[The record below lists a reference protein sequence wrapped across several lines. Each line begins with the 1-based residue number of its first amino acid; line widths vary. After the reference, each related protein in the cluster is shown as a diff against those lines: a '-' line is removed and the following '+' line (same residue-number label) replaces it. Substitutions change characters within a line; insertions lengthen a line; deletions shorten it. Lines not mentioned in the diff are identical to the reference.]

1 MKKLAT
7 YRERLANTPGLGRDV
22 VAVLVCVTLG
32 LACAG
37 YNLAHQQTRLPWQ
50 DSFRLAADFDKAPG
64 VRPEAPQEVRIA
76 GVRVGRITGAETT
89 ESGNARLEMEIDPE
103 HRIYANARLVLRSK
117 SPLNVMYV
125 ELNPGSPDAPVLS
138 DGAVVPVSQTR
149 RLVQP
154 YEVLDELD
162 DRARA
167 ALTPL
172 LDQASVA
179 LATTDKDLP
188 KGLAATSRT
197 LAVFEP
203 VVSSLAERREHI
215 ARLVSSL
222 AVIARS
228 VGADGPRLADL
239 TRGIDQ
245 TLQALARR
253 DEELAQSLR
262 TLPGFTR
269 ELDGALE
276 DVSELTGEL
285 DPVLD
290 DLVAAAPDLSKAVD
304 GLTGTVT
311 SARQFVGDLSPVVEA
326 AGPVV
331 ADLAPFARDAAPA
344 IADLR
349 RITAQLPAAT
359 ARIVP
364 WLGDLAAF
372 TYQTSS
378 AFSLFDV
385 NGGLGRADLV
395 LDLTNPTGG
404 LGDDGVGRS
413 EE

>member
-1 MKKLAT
+1 MRKLAT

-22 VAVLVCVTLG
+22 AAVLICVTLG
-32 LACAG
+32 LGCAG

-50 DSFRLAADFDKAPG
+50 DSFRLVADFDKAPG

-76 GVRVGRITGAETT
+76 GVRVGRITAAEVT
-89 ESGNARLEMEIDPE
+89 ESGNARLTMEIEPE
-103 HRIYANARLVLRSK
+103 HRVYANARLVLRSK

-125 ELNPGSPDAPVLS
+125 ELNPGSPDAPVL
-138 DGAVVPVSQTR
+138 DEGAVVPVSQTR

-162 DRARA
+162 ERARA

-197 LAVFEP
+197 LNVFEP
-203 VVSSLAERREHI
+203 VVTSLVQRREHI

-222 AVIARS
+222 AVIVRA

-239 TRGIDQ
+239 TRGMDR
-245 TLQALARR
+245 TLRALVRRDDELAR
-253 DEELAQSLR
+253 SLR
-262 TLPGFTR
+262 SLPGFTR
-269 ELDGALE
+269 DLDGALS
-276 DVSELTGEL
+276 DVTDVTTAL
-285 DPVLD
+285 DPALD
-290 DLVAAAPDLSKAVD
+290 DLVAAVPEVEQGVES
-304 GLTGTVT
+304 LTGTVT
-311 SARQFVGDLSPVVEA
+311 SARQFVADLSPVVTDA
-326 AGPVV
+326 VPVV
-331 ADLAPFARDAAPA
+331 ADLAPFARNAAPA
-344 IADLR
+344 LSDLR
-349 RITAQLPAAT
+349 AVTADLPAAT

-378 AFSLFDV
+378 AFSLFDA
-385 NGGLGRADLV
+385 NGGLGRADLI

-404 LGDDGVGRS
+404 LGDDGVDGGSR
-413 EE
+413 